1 MYIVKRRD
9 GASNWS
15 TWHIG
20 LSGGTYYVS
29 LDSTAAQASNTVV
42 FPGATPTST
51 VFSVGTSI
59 CGNGSTYVAYA
70 FAPVAGYSAFGSY
83 TGNGSNDGPFVY
95 TGFRPRWVLVK
106 NSSQANDWFVMD
118 SSMNTY
124 NVIGQYLHPNTTSAT
139 VTFSWIDFLSNGFKI
154 RNTGTGLN
162 NSSIVQIY
170 AAFAENPFRNALA
183 R

>member
-1 MYIVKRRD
+1 VTL
-9 GASNWS
+9 GTVSNVNRN
-15 TWHIG
+15 
-20 LSGGTYYVS
+20 SGT
-29 LDSTAAQASNTVV
+29 
-42 FPGATPTST
+42 F
-51 VFSVGTSI
+51 
-59 CGNGSTYVAYA
+59 VAYC
-70 FAPVAGYSAFGSY
+70 FAAVAGYSAFGSY

-106 NSSQANDWFVMD
+106 NSSQANDWFLMD

-124 NVIGQYLHPNTTSAT
+124 NVIGQYLHPNNSSAT

-170 AAFAENPFRNALA
+170 AAFAENPFKNALA